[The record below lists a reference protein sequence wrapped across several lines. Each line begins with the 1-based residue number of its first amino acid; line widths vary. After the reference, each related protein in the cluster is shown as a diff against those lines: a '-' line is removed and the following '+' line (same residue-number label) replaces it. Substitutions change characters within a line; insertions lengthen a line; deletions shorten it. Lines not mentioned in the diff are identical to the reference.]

1 MNSDKDPTIDPRE
14 EEEVN
19 IRSPMEG
26 HSSYRGQDWK
36 PERLM
41 LHQNLETFAERVG
54 LIVAMQGSGKLSQD
68 RAFSAIKKLWKELRN
83 SRDSLLKSRE
93 D

>member
-1 MNSDKDPTIDPRE
+1 
-14 EEEVN
+14 
-19 IRSPMEG
+19 MEG
-26 HSSYRGQDWK
+26 HSSYRGQDWR

-54 LIVAMQGSGKLSQD
+54 LIVAMQGSGKISQD

-83 SRDSLLKSRE
+83 SRESLLKSE
-93 D
+93 EE